1 MEFISSFVGQIN
13 GIVWGPPMLV
23 AILGTGFFL
32 MAGLRLM
39 PILRLGTGFRL
50 LWQGR
55 EPGEAGTG
63 EISPFNALMTSLSAT
78 IGTGNIAGVAT
89 AIFLGGPGALFWM
102 WCTALVGMA
111 TKYAEAVCAV
121 RYREVDDL
129 GNHVGGPMYYIKNGL
144 SAKWLW
150 LAPTFAVFGA
160 LAGFGIGNTVQAN
173 SVASVIDASFG
184 VPTWI
189 TGLVLMVLVGAVL
202 LGGIK
207 RIAQVA
213 GALVPFMA
221 ISYILAGLI
230 VLVINLDGVPM
241 AIGLIFSHAFTPVA
255 AEGGFAGAAVWAAI
269 RFGVARGIFSNEAGL
284 GSAPIAHAA
293 ATTKNPV
300 RQGLVAMLGTFID
313 TIIVCTI
320 TGLAIVTT
328 GVWTSGETGAA
339 LTSAAFEASIPGVG
353 GYLVTIAL
361 AIFAF
366 TTILGWS
373 FYGEKCVAFLLGVR
387 SIMTFRILWILAVP
401 VGATIDL
408 GFVWLLADTL
418 NAMMALPNLLALL
431 LLSPIVFQLT
441 REYFRGGQR
450 IGEPSLTLRQ
460 QQSGPRPQH
469 TIELCRPMA
478 GAATEGHRSH
488 VSEDLAPHRS
498 HPGKLMEDGVAG
510 RRGSGAAA
518 GCLLST
524 SSASCRKCRP
534 CRTCRPTTARAC
546 STSPEA
552 SSARFSSSNCR
563 RTCRRPS
570 TCGRARSIARFWP
583 RPRPPARI

>member
-1 MEFISSFVGQIN
+1 MQFVSNFVGEIN

-39 PILRLGTGFRL
+39 PILRLVAGFRL

-55 EPGEAGTG
+55 KMGEENTG
-63 EISPFNALMTSLSAT
+63 EISPFNALMTALSAT

-102 WCTALVGMA
+102 WCTALVGLA

-121 RYREVDDL
+121 KYREVDEL

-144 SAKWLW
+144 SKKWLW
-150 LAPTFAVFGA
+150 LAPLFAGFGA

-173 SVASVIDASFG
+173 SVAAVIDSSFG
-184 VPTWI
+184 VPTWL
-189 TGLVLMVLVGAVL
+189 TGLVMMVLVGAVL
-202 LGGIK
+202 IGGIK

-221 ISYILAGLI
+221 IAYILAGLV
-230 VLVINLDGVPM
+230 VLAINAGAIPA
-241 AIGLIFSHAFTPVA
+241 AIGLILTHAFTPT
-255 AEGGFAGAAVWAAI
+255 AEAGGFAGATVWLAI
-269 RFGVARGIFSNEAGL
+269 SFGVARGIFSNEAGL

-300 RQGLVAMLGTFID
+300 RQGMIAMVGTFID
-313 TIIVCTI
+313 TLIVCSI
-320 TGLAIVTT
+320 TGLAIITT

-339 LTSAAFEASIPGVG
+339 LTSAAFEAAMPGVG

-366 TTILGWS
+366 TTVLGWS
-373 FYGEKCVAFLLGVR
+373 FYGEKCVVYLFGVK
-387 SIMTFRILWILAVP
+387 SIMPFRLLWILAVP

-418 NAMMALPNLLALL
+418 NAMMALPNLIALL
-431 LLSPIVFQLT
+431 LLSPVVFQLT
-441 REYFRGGQR
+441 RQYFAPAAP
-450 IGEPSLTLRQ
+450 EPT
-460 QQSGPRPQH
+460 
-469 TIELCRPMA
+469 
-478 GAATEGHRSH
+478 AAE
-488 VSEDLAPHRS
+488 
-498 HPGKLMEDGVAG
+498 
-510 RRGSGAAA
+510 
-518 GCLLST
+518 
-524 SSASCRKCRP
+524 
-534 CRTCRPTTARAC
+534 
-546 STSPEA
+546 
-552 SSARFSSSNCR
+552 
-563 RTCRRPS
+563 
-570 TCGRARSIARFWP
+570 
-583 RPRPPARI
+583 